1 MKGVALAV
9 ALLATM
15 ALNLSA
21 RNFTLRGRFTD
32 VANDTLRIEYVVREP
47 EKRVVNAA
55 VPVDGEGLF
64 TYECSLVQACQASLA
79 VRSTGGKESLFFVPG
94 ERAEVEG
101 PFASA
106 SDWRIGGS
114 AFYQRF
120 DSLRQQL
127 VPFYRE
133 FDAVRARYE
142 RDVAGG
148 LDRTEADSIRKAANL
163 AINRR
168 LWVVAGRYL
177 SSHTDDELSA
187 VLLLNQNYTEI
198 LPAIRRLSPEVRNG
212 RFRSY
217 IDVIESIFSRVA
229 REQQAAAAARPE
241 LEVGRPAPDFT
252 LKDINGEEFRLSALF
267 GRGKYVVVDF
277 WGSWCSWCIRE
288 FPTLEEYCRRYGERL
303 EIVGVACNDRQ
314 ERWRAAVAKN
324 RMPWLQVFSHDG
336 TTEVRYGVTAYPF
349 KVVLSPEGRVLA
361 YFKGSG
367 EAFYRLLDRLLQ
379 GD

>member
-168 LWVVAGRYL
+168 LICVFKL
-177 SSHTDDELSA
+177 
-187 VLLLNQNYTEI
+187 
-198 LPAIRRLSPEVRNG
+198 
-212 RFRSY
+212 
-217 IDVIESIFSRVA
+217 
-229 REQQAAAAARPE
+229 
-241 LEVGRPAPDFT
+241 
-252 LKDINGEEFRLSALF
+252 GEKQF
-267 GRGKYVVVDF
+267 G
-277 WGSWCSWCIRE
+277 
-288 FPTLEEYCRRYGERL
+288 
-303 EIVGVACNDRQ
+303 
-314 ERWRAAVAKN
+314 
-324 RMPWLQVFSHDG
+324 
-336 TTEVRYGVTAYPF
+336 
-349 KVVLSPEGRVLA
+349 
-361 YFKGSG
+361 
-367 EAFYRLLDRLLQ
+367 
-379 GD
+379 

>member
-1 MKGVALAV
+1 MPLFPSMARVSSPMNARWCRPARPLWPFARPVGRSLSFSSPASVRRWRAPLPPP
-9 ALLATM
+9 ATG
-15 ALNLSA
+15 ASGA
-21 RNFTLRGRFTD
+21 RPSISGST
-32 VANDTLRIEYVVREP
+32 
-47 EKRVVNAA
+47 
-55 VPVDGEGLF
+55 
-64 TYECSLVQACQASLA
+64 ASGSSWYP
-79 VRSTGGKESLFFVPG
+79 STGSLTPCGPG
-94 ERAEVEG
+94 MSG
-101 PFASA
+101 MWP
-106 SDWRIGGS
+106 
-114 AFYQRF
+114 
-120 DSLRQQL
+120 
-127 VPFYRE
+127 
-133 FDAVRARYE
+133 
-142 RDVAGG
+142 GG

-361 YFKGSG
+361 CFKGSG

>member
-1 MKGVALAV
+1 MKTVVSVILPLA
-9 ALLATM
+9 M

-21 RNFTLRGRFTD
+21 QNFTFRGQFAD
-32 VANDTLRIEYVVREP
+32 VANDTLSISYVVCEP

-64 TYECSLVQACQASLA
+64 TYGCSLEQACQASLV
-79 VRSTGGKESLFFVPG
+79 VRSTGREEFLFFVPG

-101 PFASA
+101 SFASA

-148 LDRTEADSIRKAANL
+148 LDRKAADSIRGAANR

-168 LWVVAGRYL
+168 LWEVSGRYL

-187 VLLLNQNYTEI
+187 VLLLNQDYTEI
-198 LPAIRRLSPEVRNG
+198 MPAIRRLSPEVRNG

-217 IDVIESIFSRVA
+217 IDGIESIFSRVA
-229 REQQAAAAARPE
+229 REQQAAAAARLE
-241 LEVGRPAPDFT
+241 LEEDRPAPDFT

-277 WGSWCSWCIRE
+277 WGSWCSWCIKG
-288 FPTLEEYCRRYGERL
+288 FPAMEEYYRRYGERL
-303 EIVGVACNDRQ
+303 EIVGVACQDRE
-314 ERWRAAVAKN
+314 ERWKAAVRRSN
-324 RMPWLQVFSHDG
+324 ISWLQVFSPDG
-336 TTEVRYGVTAYPF
+336 RTEVRYGVKAYPF
-349 KVVLSPEGRVLA
+349 KVVLSPEGRVLKC
-361 YFKGSG
+361 FNGET
-367 EAFYRLLDRLLQ
+367 EAFYKMLDRLLRQ
-379 GD
+379 D

>member
-1 MKGVALAV
+1 M

-21 RNFTLRGRFTD
+21 RNFTLKGRFTD

-229 REQQAAAAARPE
+229 REQQAARPE

-361 YFKGSG
+361 CFKGSG

>member
-32 VANDTLRIEYVVREP
+32 VANDTLRIEYVVREL

-361 YFKGSG
+361 CFKGSG